1 MQEYLPKRV
10 KKSDIVKSIE
20 TRADFNRI
28 ISSLKRFSVQGA
40 EEPVK
45 SSRGAKSTKWEV
57 DEFMHKQRIEN
68 ARRTRERK
76 KLNEEEMKS
85 RGKKLGMKRGEM
97 GTIRENELKPSRKKF
112 TNLSQKEWELA
123 KGYIDNMLDA
133 SYREDKQKRMKANYI
148 KGMIEAGFSQG
159 LIDLVEKTPLDKFIK
174 TFNTDTEATFDFIYD
189 PLELIIKENALR
201 GVWGNANN
209 G

>member
-1 MQEYLPKRV
+1 MREHLPQRV
-10 KKSDIVKSIE
+10 KKSDIVNSIE
-20 TRADFNRI
+20 TRADFNRVLN
-28 ISSLKRFSVQGA
+28 SLKRFSQKGA
-40 EEPVK
+40 EAPVK

-57 DEFMHKQRIEN
+57 EEFALKQRIEN
-68 ARRTRERK
+68 ARRSRERK

-85 RGKKLGMKRGEM
+85 RGKKLDMKRGEM

-112 TNLSQKEWELA
+112 KNLSQKEWELA

-148 KGMIEAGFSQG
+148 KGMIEAGFSQE
-159 LIDLVEKTPLDKFIK
+159 LIDMVENTPLDKFIK

-201 GVWGNANN
+201 GVWRNDNN